1 MLTLKQYRTVPSI
14 LIRMIGAQLNNT
26 LTDKA

>member
-14 LIRMIGAQLNNT
+14 LIRMIGAHMT
-26 LTDKA
+26 SPLTDKA

>member
-1 MLTLKQYRTVPSI
+1 MLTQYRTVPSI